1 MDLHIVFLTH
11 GLPFWFLVLALFLPR
26 LSLAIMWLGGGLE
39 GLRLIPLV
47 GLLLWA
53 FLPRVLVLLLIYA
66 QQGICLWFLIHLA
79 AAVMV
84 WGGSGTYHARRRR
97 RRDDF

>member
-1 MDLHIVFLTH
+1 LDLHLLIVTH
-11 GLPFWFLVLALFLPR
+11 GLPLWFLVLALFLPR
-26 LSLAIMWLGGGLE
+26 LSLAIMWLGGGLA

-66 QQGICLWFLIHLA
+66 QQGMSLWFLIHLL
-79 AAVMV
+79 AAVLV
-84 WGGSGTYHARRRR
+84 WSGSGTYHARRRR
-97 RRDDF
+97 RSDDI